1 MIPFLTLLHRELAR
15 FLKVIVQTVV
25 TPLMSSFLYL
35 LIFGVSLGS
44 QITTSDNQSYLSF
57 LIPGLMM
64 MGLMNNAFQ
73 NSSSS
78 IVAAR
83 FSGDLEDLRVA
94 PLTHQEILWAMSLGG
109 LVRGSIVAFVSFI
122 TGNLFV
128 YHDKGEW
135 LVVQHPLYL
144 LFFIVVAGL
153 LFSLIGIT
161 VGFLTKSFDQIS
173 AFSTFIL
180 LPLTY
185 LGGVFISID
194 HLSSFW
200 RSVSLF
206 NPLLYMINGMRFGI
220 LGYSDVNI
228 FRSMMVSFIGLLVFY
243 FVALLSLKK
252 GSFQR
257 W

>member
-1 MIPFLTLLHRELAR
+1 
-15 FLKVIVQTVV
+15 
-25 TPLMSSFLYL
+25 
-35 LIFGVSLGS
+35 
-44 QITTSDNQSYLSF
+44 
-57 LIPGLMM
+57 
-64 MGLMNNAFQ
+64 
-73 NSSSS
+73 
-78 IVAAR
+78 
-83 FSGDLEDLRVA
+83 
-94 PLTHQEILWAMSLGG
+94 MSLGG
-109 LVRGSIVAFVSFI
+109 LIRGALVAFISFI
-122 TGNLFV
+122 AGNLFI
-128 YHDKGEW
+128 YLEKGEW
-135 LVVQHPLYL
+135 LVVQHPFY
-144 LFFIVVAGL
+144 LFFFVIVAGL
-153 LFSLIGIT
+153 LFSMIGIT

-220 LGYSDVNI
+220 LGYSDVNV
-228 FRSMMVSFIGLLVFY
+228 FRAMVVSILGLLVFY
-243 FVALLSLKK
+243 FIALFSLKK